1 MFKMEIEFD
10 RNILES
16 EGYNYEH
23 TMNLLCNNF
32 KRAGFIEELKEEAHL
47 IYRGTDSPNDFSN
60 LTSIYAGL
68 VEQQWF
74 KNCVTKWNLYTNDK
88 IGINEFVYA
97 GDYIEAAKEGGLW

>member
-16 EGYNYEH
+16 EGYNYDH
-23 TMNLLCNNF
+23 TMNLLCENF

-47 IYRGTDSPNDFSN
+47 IYRGTDSPNDFSY
-60 LTSIYAGL
+60 TMAIYAGL

-74 KNCVTKWNLYTNDK
+74 KNCVTKWLIFSNDT
-88 IGINEFVYA
+88 IGIDEFVCV
-97 GDYIEAAKEGGLW
+97 GDYIESSKRGGLW